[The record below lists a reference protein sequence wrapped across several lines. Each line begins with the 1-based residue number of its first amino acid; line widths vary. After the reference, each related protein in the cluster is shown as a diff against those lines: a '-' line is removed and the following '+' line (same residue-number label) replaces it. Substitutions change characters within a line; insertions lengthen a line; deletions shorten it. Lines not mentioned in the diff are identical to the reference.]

1 MKIGY
6 ARVSTLQQS
15 VDLQIDALRAAGCDT
30 IYEETQ
36 SGAKSGKDRPELA
49 ACLKALRVGDVLVVW
64 KLDRLARSTRELI
77 TIVQDIANRG
87 IGFESLTEQIE
98 TNTPA
103 GKLLFHIM
111 GALAEFERDL
121 IRERTRAGLETARA
135 RGRKGGRPVSLS
147 DSDKKM
153 IKLMSNNQEISPTEI
168 AKRFKI
174 SRATYYRT
182 IKEVE

>member
-15 VDLQIDALRAAGCDT
+15 VDLQVDALRAVGCDT

-36 SGAKSGKDRPELA
+36 SGAKSGKERPELA
-49 ACLKALRVGDVLVVW
+49 ACLKALRLGDVLVVW

-77 TIVQDIANRG
+77 TIVQDLASRG

-121 IRERTRAGLETARA
+121 IRERTKAGLETARA
-135 RGRKGGRPVSLS
+135 RGRMGGRPASLS
-147 DSDKKM
+147 ESDKKM
-153 IKLMSNNQEISPTEI
+153 IKLMSNNQEISPIEI

-174 SRATYYRT
+174 SRTTYYRT
-182 IKEVE
+182 LKEIE

>member
-15 VDLQIDALRAAGCDT
+15 VDLQVDALRAVGCGT

-49 ACLKALRVGDVLVVW
+49 ACLKALRLGDVLVVW

-77 TIVQDIANRG
+77 TIVQDLASRG

-121 IRERTRAGLETARA
+121 IRERTKAGLETARA
-135 RGRKGGRPVSLS
+135 RGRKGGRPASLS

-153 IKLMSNNQEISPTEI
+153 IKLMSNNQEISPAEI

-182 IKEVE
+182 LKEVE